1 MTSIRLSL
9 VAVASLTLFTA
20 CSDATQTAPD
30 LGSAAFGKLTGG
42 GGGAGGGGGTV
53 TPSIPNPLPTSA
65 PAADVIYRESWGFAD
80 NYRPKGG
87 KGTMTAMF
95 LHQTIG
101 GFWAEWPGSK
111 NNSWQAPDGDQT
123 WKFAACSL
131 NDLQMPS
138 PIDVP
143 PFNGC
148 IASEWFDAVT
158 SYPTAL
164 LPFVAPSTAY
174 EYSMDGWPAPI
185 PGAYIALGFTSS
197 PSLQSNL
204 TTSGSLFLRMEY
216 RISESAVLH
225 YDLYAG
231 GVNGTLLAS
240 GDEGY
245 AGFNPMSLRYDPV
258 AHTTTLRINGVT
270 IGTYPVTIATPKYIA
285 FEGVGVLDNLV
296 VRK

>member
-1 MTSIRLSL
+1 MSHRRSSV
-9 VAVASLTLFTA
+9 VAIAALTVLTA

-30 LGSAAFGKLTGG
+30 FGSAAFAKSTS
-42 GGGAGGGGGTV
+42 GGGAG
-53 TPSIPNPLPTSA
+53 TPSIPNPLPTVA
-65 PAADVIYRESWGFAD
+65 PAANVIYRESWGFAD
-80 NYRPKGG
+80 GFRPKSG

-95 LHQTIG
+95 IHQTIG
-101 GFWAEWPGSK
+101 GFWAEWP
-111 NNSWQAPDGDQT
+111 NNKSNAWLVPDGDQT

-164 LPFVAPSTAY
+164 LPFTAPQTAY

-185 PGAYIALGFTSS
+185 QGAYIALGFTSS
-197 PSLQSNL
+197 GSLQSNL
-204 TTSGSLFLRMEY
+204 TSVGSLFLRMEY
-216 RISESAVLH
+216 RLNETGK
-225 YDLYAG
+225 LYYELRKDG
-231 GVNGTLLAS
+231 MTGTLLAS
-240 GDEGY
+240 GEEGY

-258 AHTTTLRINGVT
+258 AHTTTLTINGVT
-270 IGTYPVTIATPKYIA
+270 IGTYPVTIATPKYLA